1 MLICNN
7 VEFCATY
14 FVAGCRS
21 RQRQNRGRLGRLVN
35 VVLSNFSPEAL
46 GWSGATSRPTPV
58 GTYQRAAM
66 PCAINWHK
74 ERLVICAS
82 GLGSVPWRVNAHVP
96 LAIKILVLGGI
107 GNVVLSFV
115 LGWVLSAKRMKGP
128 MEPHRWLLIAHEVS
142 LQEGM
147 LLLGLGFAT
156 MFAELSPNTATLGAS
171 LLVAASV
178 FQDFSGIVNWLRR
191 TGDQFAERSSGWMLA
206 SVNAVLNTAGVAI
219 IAYGV
224 IRGLL

>member
-1 MLICNN
+1 MLNFSN
-7 VEFCATY
+7 VELRRHVFR
-14 FVAGCRS
+14 CRS
-21 RQRQNRGRLGRLVN
+21 RLRQNSL
-35 VVLSNFSPEAL
+35 A
-46 GWSGATSRPTPV
+46 A
-58 GTYQRAAM
+58 RAD
-66 PCAINWHK
+66 
-74 ERLVICAS
+74 R
-82 GLGSVPWRVNAHVP
+82 SVPLRMNDHVP
-96 LAIKILVLGGI
+96 LAIRILVLGGI
-107 GNVVLSFV
+107 GNLILSFV
-115 LGWVLSAKRMKGP
+115 LGWMLSAKRMKGP

-156 MFAELSPNTATLGAS
+156 MFAKLSATTATAGAI

-191 TGDQFAERSSGWMLA
+191 TGDQFAERSSGWLLA
-206 SVNAVLNTAGVAI
+206 TVNAILNTAGLAI